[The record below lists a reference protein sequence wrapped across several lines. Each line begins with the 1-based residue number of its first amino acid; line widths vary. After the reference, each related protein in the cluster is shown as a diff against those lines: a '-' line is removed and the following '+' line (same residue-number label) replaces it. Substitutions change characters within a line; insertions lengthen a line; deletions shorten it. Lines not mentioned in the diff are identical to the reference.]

1 MRVLFVTHN
10 FPGAV
15 NSTAGSFILQLATA
29 LTAEGVDVHVI
40 APASNAERGPGTV
53 QGVTVNRVP
62 YARDMKLAYGG
73 TMAESA
79 MSSPASLMVFV
90 RLIFALSRAMRE
102 AVSEAAR
109 EGRPFDVVHSHW
121 WIPGG
126 VAYWLARRVSRN
138 LPPAVLT
145 MHGSDVRLAYRK
157 AYVHP
162 LMRMVLRSH
171 ALVTAVSSWLAEQAT
186 AASRCA
192 VEVGPMPVNDAI
204 FFPDDSVQRERTVLF
219 VGRLNAQ
226 KGIADLI
233 QAMSFPV
240 LRSARLIII
249 GNGHDEA
256 LIRERADKL
265 GLQGRI
271 KWLGRLAN
279 EELGALYQRAGVVAM
294 PSREEGLGLV
304 AVEAQLCATPV
315 VAYNSGGLPDVV
327 MPAHGGHL
335 VAPGDISAFANTI
348 ASLLS
353 DKELNRSCGES
364 ARAAMLERFSKKA
377 VGNRYANWYR
387 SVQKV
392 SPREET
398 ASAAATE
405 SRTSNDS
412 SNHSSNHSSSH
423 AADG

>member
-1 MRVLFVTHN
+1 M
-10 FPGAV
+10 
-15 NSTAGSFILQLATA
+15 A
-29 LTAEGVDVHVI
+29 LRAEGVDVHVI

-79 MSSPASLMVFV
+79 TSSPASLMVFA
-90 RLIFALSRAMRE
+90 RLIFALRRAMRE
-102 AVSEAAR
+102 AVSQAER

-162 LMRMVLRSH
+162 FMRMVLRSH
-171 ALVTAVSSWLAEQAT
+171 AFVTAVSSWLAEQAT
-186 AASRCA
+186 TASKCA
-192 VEVGPMPVNDAI
+192 VQVGPMPVNDAI
-204 FFPDDSVQRERTVLF
+204 FFPDDSVQREHAVLF

-233 QAMSFPV
+233 QAMSLPV
-240 LRSARLIII
+240 LKGARLIII
-249 GNGHDEA
+249 GDGPDEA
-256 LIRERADKL
+256 LLREQADTLKL
-265 GLQGRI
+265 KGKI
-271 KWLGRLAN
+271 EWLGRLAN
-279 EELGALYQRAGVVAM
+279 EELRPLYQCAGVVAM

-335 VAPGDISAFANTI
+335 VPPGDISAFANTI

-364 ARAAMLERFSKKA
+364 ARAAMLERFSKDA
-377 VGNRYANWYR
+377 VGKRYANWYR

-392 SPREET
+392 SPREAA
-398 ASAAATE
+398 ASAAATTAATTAATE
-405 SRTSNDS
+405 NPEPNTTSRHTAN
-412 SNHSSNHSSSH
+412 
-423 AADG
+423 G